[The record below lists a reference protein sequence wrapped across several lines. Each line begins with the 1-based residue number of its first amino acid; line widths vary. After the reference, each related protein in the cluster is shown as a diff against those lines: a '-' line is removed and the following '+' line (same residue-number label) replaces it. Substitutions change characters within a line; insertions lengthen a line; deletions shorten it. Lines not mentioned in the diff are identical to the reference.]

1 MSVFRGGGG
10 GGGGK
15 GLSVSQR
22 PGILMPYQL
31 PPSLGT
37 WENPVGIG
45 VKKAPRKSKKGE
57 GLLISLLGLPQSKSL
72 NSISLLGQVI

>member
-1 MSVFRGGGG
+1 MGGG

-22 PGILMPYQL
+22 PGILMPYQP

-45 VKKAPRKSKKGE
+45 VKKAPRKGE
-57 GLLISLLGLPQSKSL
+57 GLLISLLGLPQSESL